1 MMKNKII
8 TALCIISAVILI
20 NAQQLIFKD
29 KNFEKTVLENYDL
42 NRDGKISIS
51 EAERVEN
58 LFLMNKGITS
68 VEDVSYF
75 KNARM
80 IILDQNNIP
89 RISLKNMDKVQLISC
104 AGSKVAVFTAENL
117 KSLTSL
123 YLDGNQIENISL
135 KSTPKINQLTVSL
148 NKIKTIDVSALK
160 HLKKLNL
167 EHNLIQQLDISSN
180 INLESLNIM
189 KNPIREKDLKKG
201 PANVTIFGFDQ
212 P

>member
-1 MMKNKII
+1 MKNKII
-8 TALCIISAVILI
+8 PLLLCIFALSFSH
-20 NAQQLIFKD
+20 AQQLVFKD
-29 KNFEKTVLENYDL
+29 KNFEKAVLENHDL
-42 NRDGKISIS
+42 NKDGKISSS
-51 EAERVEN
+51 EADGVEN
-58 LFLMNKGITS
+58 LFLMDKGITS

-89 RISLKNMDKVQLISC
+89 RILLKDMDNIQLISC
-104 AGSKVAVFTAENL
+104 AGSQVSVFTAENL

-135 KSTPKINQLTVSL
+135 KSTPKISQLTVSL
-148 NKIKTIDVSALK
+148 NKIKMIDVSALQY
-160 HLKKLNL
+160 LKKLNL

-180 INLESLNIM
+180 IHLESLNIM
-189 KNPIREKDLKKG
+189 KNPILEKDLKKG
-201 PANVTIFGFDQ
+201 PGHVTIFGLNK